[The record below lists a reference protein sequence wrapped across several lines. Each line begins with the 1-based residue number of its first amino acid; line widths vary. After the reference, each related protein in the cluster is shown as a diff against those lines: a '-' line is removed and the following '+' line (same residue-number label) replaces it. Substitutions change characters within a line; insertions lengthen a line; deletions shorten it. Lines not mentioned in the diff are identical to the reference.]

1 MYQVWY
7 EGPIAKHTG
16 DIAFEL
22 AFVISALLY
31 YPFRKLEIKLSGRV

>member
-22 AFVISALLY
+22 AFVVAASLY
-31 YPFRKLEIKLSGRV
+31 YPFRTLEIKLLGRV